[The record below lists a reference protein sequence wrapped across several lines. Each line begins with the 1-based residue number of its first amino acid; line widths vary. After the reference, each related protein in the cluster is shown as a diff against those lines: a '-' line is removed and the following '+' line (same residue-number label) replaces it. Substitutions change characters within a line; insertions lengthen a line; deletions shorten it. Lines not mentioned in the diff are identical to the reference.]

1 MANSLRTSDYGQY
14 SHINKNTMREKVMLE
29 IGGHLVSEE
38 LIKENFICNLE
49 KCKGACCIEGDSGA
63 PLNED
68 ELAILEE
75 IYPKVKPYMTAK
87 GIEAIEQQGT
97 SVKDFEG
104 DYTTTCVDTNKEC
117 AYVTWE
123 NGITKCAIE
132 KAYEDKVIDWKKPIS
147 CHLYPIRLTQYPEF
161 DMLHYDRWIICSDAC
176 TFGNEHKV
184 KVYQFLK
191 EPLIRKYGEDWYE
204 ELEENINV
212 LNKG

>member
-1 MANSLRTSDYGQY
+1 
-14 SHINKNTMREKVMLE
+14 MLE

-68 ELAILEE
+68 ELAILED
-75 IYPKVKPYMTAK
+75 IYPKVKPYMTPK

-97 SVKDFEG
+97 YVKDFEG
-104 DYTTTCVDTNKEC
+104 DYTTTCVDVNKEC

-132 KAYEDKVIDWKKPIS
+132 KAYEEGVIDWKKPIS

-161 DMLHYDRWIICSDAC
+161 DMLHYDRWSICAPAC
-176 TFGNEHKV
+176 SFGSQHQV
-184 KVYQFLK
+184 RVYQFLK
-191 EPLIRKYGEDWYE
+191 EPLIRKYGQDWYD
-204 ELEENINV
+204 ELEENVRARLKFI
-212 LNKG
+212 